1 MAIEEQKHVALP
13 KLVGQPAYA
22 RPTRPVS
29 EAPRPFDPDDLPLTV
44 ALSDEERDWVESL
57 PARAYAPGGG
67 IKIGDEAASRTSAGA
82 HPPLGSPLPPQGAR
96 RQASRRAALTRPP
109 AGLTGGPS
117 ASAVSCSR
125 AVGE

>member
-29 EAPRPFDPDDLPLTV
+29 EAPRPFDSDDLPLTV

-67 IKIGDEAASRTSAGA
+67 IKIGDEAASRTSAGPMHLSGRPFRLKGLA
-82 HPPLGSPLPPQGAR
+82 GKLRGAPR
-96 RQASRRAALTRPP
+96 
-109 AGLTGGPS
+109 
-117 ASAVSCSR
+117 
-125 AVGE
+125 